1 MFDYRRGGLSIAIV
15 LSFTTFMPMA
25 IANGIPQR
33 WAAKKYKVPNVG
45 KPLRREA
52 AATRGNCPIDAPIAL
67 APIEGLTATTNPYP
81 TLFFSV
87 PTLPA
92 NSSLPVRFT
101 LLDGNKTVYQ
111 TKFPLAGTRRTIGVI
126 LPAATELPPL
136 EIDRDYR
143 WSFSIQ
149 CGKTSTSANHTIGGT
164 IRRVAPDATL
174 KDKLLALAPPSPEPS
189 VLLQRMQIYAEAELW
204 QDALM
209 QIVELRRL
217 DPQNPQVIDQ
227 WKDLLHSVDL
237 EAIAKDPIDP

>member
-25 IANGIPQR
+25 IADSIPQR

-52 AATRGNCPIDAPIAL
+52 AATRGSCTIDSPVALVPID
-67 APIEGLTATTNPYP
+67 GLTATTNPYP

-92 NSSLPVRFT
+92 NSSLPVKFT

-111 TKFPLAGTRRTIGVI
+111 TKFPLTGTRRTIGVI
-126 LPAATELPPL
+126 LPATTELPPL

-143 WSFSIQ
+143 WSFSLQ
-149 CGKTSTSANHTIGGT
+149 CGQTSASASHTIGGM

-174 KDKLLALAPPSPEPS
+174 RDKLLALAPASPEPS
-189 VLLQRMQIYAEAELW
+189 VLLQLAQIYAEAELW

-209 QIVELRRL
+209 QVVELRRL
-217 DPQNPQVIDQ
+217 DPKNPQVIDQ